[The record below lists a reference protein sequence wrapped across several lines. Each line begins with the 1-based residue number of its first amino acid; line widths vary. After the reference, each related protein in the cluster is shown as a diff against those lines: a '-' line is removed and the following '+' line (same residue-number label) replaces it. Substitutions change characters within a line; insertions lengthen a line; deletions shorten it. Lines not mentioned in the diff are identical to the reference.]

1 MVGALGPV
9 PGRQIITAC
18 SFTLLA
24 GSCWGGGL
32 TDVWFISTGN
42 SRLWFSELSDADQG
56 SVTLGRAEVLE
67 DTAPT
72 LHFLRPLLI
81 R

>member
-32 TDVWFISTGN
+32 TDVWFISN
-42 SRLWFSELSDADQG
+42 SRLWFSGLSDADQG

-72 LHFLRPLLI
+72 PHFLRPLLI
-81 R
+81 C